1 MTSYRRRSHHYEDL
15 KHNVSYRTVL
25 ARIDFFTFWQAQ
37 KQTSFYNFVN
47 CSQMPAR
54 DEGMHRVLK
63 KEDYCVKLEEAIC
76 FSISFLY
83 YLRPTMQRI

>member
-1 MTSYRRRSHHYEDL
+1 MTSYRRRSHYYEDL

-25 ARIDFFTFWQAQ
+25 ARIDFTFWQSQ
-37 KQTSFYNFVN
+37 KQTSFYNFTN

-54 DEGMHRVLK
+54 SEGMHHVSK

-76 FSISFLY
+76 FSISFLH
-83 YLRPTMQRI
+83 YLRPAMRRI